1 MNKGAVREITVFN
14 VSFPSKTNLMR
25 VLGYK
30 FCPSFKDEK
39 EIEAWLMK
47 KFNLDDRAYL
57 SELLK
62 NLKDKYAKL
71 VIERRIEKRLKE
83 I

>member
-71 VIERRIEKRLKE
+71 VIERRIKKRLKE